1 MSKLSEIRLLFEAK
15 LKEAVPA
22 PTFDPRD
29 LERVKSDK
37 YLYRVLEHCS
47 NNVQLAADMLF
58 NIMVWRKD
66 NNTNE
71 VNENTVNMD
80 VLKQGLYF
88 PHGRDIDSCI
98 LLVMRS
104 KFYVKGQD
112 VDAVKKVFIYWLERL
127 EREEGGKKI
136 TLFFDMDGCGVNNM
150 NLNVISYMINVLKCY
165 YPNFINY
172 VIIFQMP
179 WILSAGF
186 KIVKEMLPAQ
196 AIERLRMVNKD
207 KLKDL
212 VAPEQALVSWG
223 GKDTYQFTFVPET
236 KGNEPIKIQED
247 DNYSPG
253 EMLRL
258 KPPKT
263 LQFNFINNRITAQ
276 LIITNMDDTLVA
288 YKIRTT
294 APEKYCVRPSSG
306 ILPTRVSQSI
316 EIIVQSGFEI
326 DSVDKDRFLIV
337 SVHVPKMNMSPKEL
351 SSIWKTAGSS
361 IDEYRLNCAS
371 LNQKIV
377 PTVSKPEEVSM
388 VSINLQ
394 NDFNKLRKSLN
405 FVQWL
410 QFVTIVLMIGSIAL
424 NVVIYRN
431 SRHCDKI

>member
-1 MSKLSEIRLLFEAK
+1 MSKLSEIRILYEAK
-15 LKEAVPA
+15 LKEVVPT

-29 LERVKSDK
+29 LEKVKNDK
-37 YLYRVLEHCS
+37 YLYRVLEHHS
-47 NNVQLAADMLF
+47 NNVQMAADMLF
-58 NIMVWRKD
+58 NIMVWRKE
-66 NNTNE
+66 NNINDINE
-71 VNENTVNMD
+71 STVNLD

-88 PHGRDIDSCI
+88 PHGRDIDSCL

-104 KFYVKGQD
+104 KVYAKGQD
-112 VDAVKKVFIYWLERL
+112 VEAVKKVFIYWLERL

-150 NLNVISYMINVLKCY
+150 NINIISYMINVLKCY

-223 GKDTYQFTFVPET
+223 GKDTYKFTFEPEA

-258 KPPKT
+258 KPTKT
-263 LQFNFINNRITAQ
+263 LQFNFINNKITAQ
-276 LIITNMDDTLVA
+276 LIITNMDDSLIA
-288 YKIRTT
+288 FKIRTT
-294 APEKYCVRPSSG
+294 APEKYAVRPSSG

-316 EIIVQSGFEI
+316 EIILQSGFEI

-337 SVHVPKMNMSPKEL
+337 SVHVPKLNMSQKEL
-351 SSIWKTAGSS
+351 STIWKTAGSN

-371 LNQKIV
+371 LTQKAT
-377 PTVSKPEEVSM
+377 PTVSTTGDVST
-388 VSINLQ
+388 VSVSLQ

-405 FVQWL
+405 FVKWFQL
-410 QFVTIVLMIGSIAL
+410 LTIVLMVGSIVL
-424 NVVIYRN
+424 NVIIYKN
-431 SRHCDKI
+431 SRQCDKI